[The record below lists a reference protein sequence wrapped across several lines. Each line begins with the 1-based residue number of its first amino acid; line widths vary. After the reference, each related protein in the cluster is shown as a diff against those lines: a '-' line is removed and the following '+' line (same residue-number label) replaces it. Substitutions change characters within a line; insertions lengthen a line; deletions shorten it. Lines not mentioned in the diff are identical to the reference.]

1 MTWYVPGAVHFIKTC
16 NKPTT
21 TTTTH
26 HQLYQY
32 SYQIPVL
39 TVTIQ
44 NTANKNI
51 ILHANMAPVCTSV
64 LIASCLAFSSH
75 AFQASRN
82 NQIRGDQ
89 SMHKVDTSLKIGFL
103 EDLFSS
109 ASSPGVK
116 SAPKVEVPEDF
127 IVPEPKPLTLTR
139 SSDVPSVLKS
149 SAALAVRLATSCFVL
164 GWKID
169 SLFYEQDENDPK
181 YCLKLGPFSIRDSS
195 SVLESAARPTE
206 PLILYEYDGSPF
218 CKRVRETINL
228 LDLTVEYR
236 PCPGAR
242 QSAFSQELLER
253 TGKQT
258 VPYLIDPNTGIEMFE
273 SDDQIQYLLDTYGP
287 TKDSFD
293 MKALWPIT
301 FKGFSIYTST
311 IAAILRDMPGS
322 RRQANARP
330 DNEKML
336 PLELW
341 GYEASPFVKP
351 VREKMV
357 SLALPH
363 RIVSCA
369 RGSAN
374 RDKLIEMTGRFQ
386 VPYLV
391 DPNTGVKMFESP
403 EICDYLDAVYTIKE
417 E

>member
-1 MTWYVPGAVHFIKTC
+1 MTR
-16 NKPTT
+16 
-21 TTTTH
+21 
-26 HQLYQY
+26 LLL
-32 SYQIPVL
+32 SS
-39 TVTIQ
+39 VTIA
-44 NTANKNI
+44 T
-51 ILHANMAPVCTSV
+51 
-64 LIASCLAFSSH
+64 CLLTSH
-75 AFQASRN
+75 AFAPSKSSHSIYRQRN
-82 NQIRGDQ
+82 LQLG
-89 SMHKVDTSLKIGFL
+89 MGFL
-103 EDLFSS
+103 DDLFKSTSNTIKTSS
-109 ASSPGVK
+109 TG
-116 SAPKVEVPEDF
+116 APKVEVPSDF
-127 IVPEPKPLTLTR
+127 TTPEPKPLTLTR
-139 SSDVPSVLKS
+139 RSDLSSVLKS

-169 SLFYEQDENDPK
+169 TFFYEDEQ
-181 YCLKLGPFSIRDSS
+181 YSLKLGPFSIRDSS
-195 SVLESAARPTE
+195 SVLEGAAKPAQ

-242 QSAFSQELLER
+242 QSAFSQELLQR

-258 VPYLIDPNTGIEMFE
+258 VLYLIDPNTGVEMFE
-273 SDDQIQYLLDTYGP
+273 SDDQIKYLLDTYGP
-287 TKDSFD
+287 EKELYD

-322 RRQANARP
+322 RRQANARS

-363 RIVSCA
+363 IMVSCA

-374 RDKLIEMTGRFQ
+374 RDKLKAKTGRFQ

-391 DPNTGVKMFESP
+391 DPNTGVEMFESP
-403 EICDYLDAVYTIKE
+403 EICDYLDAVYTVKE
-417 E
+417 